1 MNTKTI
7 KFDLNKYKL
16 YEKIKAKQGDT
27 KSRFLLFQLLDGSI
41 PFNLKNRSVRAYM
54 IKPDGREIFND
65 LIVNNY
71 NLGYCT
77 LELTNQVLAA
87 QGIVKIELMVTEGDK
102 KLTSSVFELEVVKS
116 INSEKSIVSTNEFT
130 ALLNGLAALS
140 EYDNYKN
147 SVKEMEINKAN
158 KAEVEEKF
166 ISVEEKIKNN
176 SEQLEQ
182 KASKKDLEIERNRIN
197 LLTKIEA
204 GETEG
209 NTELLDIRN
218 GADGVVYNTAG
229 ESVREQFK
237 NVNNKVL
244 NTDTII
250 MNNSLSEEKKGTS
263 VNFENT
269 RSDIPLFIKGFNKTI
284 NNLFD
289 KNEVEMLDGFWQTD
303 TGMMVAGDGNYG
315 FLFDVSMYTGETIT
329 VSEITPTPGDA
340 KYISLFSGKPQANS
354 IPLVFD
360 TFKVS
365 TEFEGRSY
373 ASVPVIENAKYLF
386 VWYGAYAE
394 NENPNYYLDTMQIE
408 VGINPSKYVP
418 HDGFKITACGKNVFS
433 AWKDKY
439 YVGDRPSG
447 QQLILMDNPLE
458 NEIRFR
464 GNGGSYAECYYKIYN
479 LIPNTYYTAS
489 AKVIENNAFFNARCY
504 GGTTD
509 ENGTLTV
516 TFVGCD
522 SETLEYYHFITF
534 SNIQVELGEKQTEY
548 EPYTQ
553 NEIVLYNDSEFPV
566 CELKAYNNITNVTNA
581 NSLILDIVKLEDINF
596 LEEVKKMEIGFS
608 DTLIYKK
615 LKGKSFNVEDTID
628 YKIII
633 EKSENGKI
641 TVCKKNVFSALKDEY
656 YVGNRPSGQQ
666 LIIDKINNTN
676 EIRFRGNGGSYAE
689 CYYKIYNLMPNTY
702 YIANADIT
710 ENTTGYNARCYG
722 GTTDENGTLTL
733 TFVGCDS
740 ETLEYYNFITFSNIQ
755 VELGDKRTEFEKYM
769 SNEVTINNDEFP
781 FSKLYSYK
789 GITNILSNM
798 EMDIKVPVNSTC
810 YVEKLKAKS
819 INYNSVATM
828 RDYKGNLKSINEDEI
843 GNLKLFPINNKK
855 VKGRSKFNG
864 NIYYAPYNSSK
875 CRVIDPNGA
884 IIFEKELGKKVY
896 NFEKHYNSKGQLRY
910 TYGVEGGEPVQI
922 STGGYFTQY
931 YNIVDENFNFI
942 KKDIKLKAS
951 GNVTEGHPCENHF
964 FEYIDD
970 NHYIVSAYVG
980 TVVDNVPELTGS
992 YKACNCVI
1000 QEIKN
1005 DELVFHWESVNHS
1018 EFYNY
1023 SCFHKDF
1030 SNFTES
1036 QETYNDYCHL
1046 NALAI
1051 DPKDDNF
1058 IVSFRHTG
1066 LAKLNRKTGEVI
1078 WLFGRGGRI
1087 DFEGMTN
1094 EHCGY
1099 LQHDIRIC
1107 DDGSLTIFDNSG
1119 CSTDNSRICRYWIDE
1134 ENMKLVKFKEYVTPR
1149 KRSMFM
1155 GSAILLDDETETFLV
1170 CYGGLG
1176 TSEGTPDTSVL
1187 FDEINFLTGETNFTL
1202 ENDLCAY
1209 RVIKYPNECKS

>member
-1 MNTKTI
+1 MSIQNYLNQIKTAVFGKDVRQSIHDAI
-7 KFDLNKYKL
+7 KQCYDDASVDHDNANMEVKLARGTHETLNDRITEN
-16 YEKIKAKQGDT
+16 EKNQE
-27 KSRFLLFQLLDGSI
+27 
-41 PFNLKNRSVRAYM
+41 NL
-54 IKPDGREIFND
+54 
-65 LIVNNY
+65 
-71 NLGYCT
+71 
-77 LELTNQVLAA
+77 
-87 QGIVKIELMVTEGDK
+87 
-102 KLTSSVFELEVVKS
+102 SS
-116 INSEKSIVSTNEFT
+116 
-130 ALLNGLAALS
+130 
-140 EYDNYKN
+140 
-147 SVKEMEINKAN
+147 
-158 KAEVEEKF
+158 
-166 ISVEEKIKNN
+166 
-176 SEQLEQ
+176 QLET

-418 HDGFKITACGKNVFS
+418 HDRFKITACGKNVFS

-489 AKVIENNAFFNARCY
+489 ADITENISGYNARCY

-534 SNIQVELGEKQTEY
+534 SNIQVELGEEQTEF
-548 EPYTQ
+548 EPYVQ
-553 NEIVLYNDSEFPV
+553 NEIVLYNDSDLPV
-566 CELKAYNNITNVTNA
+566 SKLKAYDNITNISNDHGLV
-581 NSLILDIVKLEDINF
+581 LDIIKFEDISF
-596 LEEVKKMEIGFS
+596 LKEVKKMEAALS
-608 DTLIYKK
+608 DTLLYEKVQ
-615 LKGKSFNVEDTID
+615 GKSFNIKDTIN
-628 YKIII
+628 YKMII
-633 EKSENGKI
+633 ERSANGKI
-641 TVCKKNVFSALKDEY
+641 TACGKNVFSSSKDEY
-656 YVGNRPSGQQ
+656 YVGDRPLGQQ
-666 LIIDKINNTN
+666 LIIDNVYGNND
-676 EIRFRGNGGSYAE
+676 IRFRGNGGSYAE
-689 CYYKIYNLMPNTY
+689 CYYKIYNLIPNTY
-702 YIANADIT
+702 YTASADIT
-710 ENTTGYNARCYG
+710 ENISGYNARCYG
-722 GTTDENGTLTL
+722 GTTDENGTLTV

-740 ETLEYYNFITFSNIQ
+740 ETLEYYHFITFSNIQ
-755 VELGDKRTEFEKYM
+755 VELGEEQTGFEKYI
-769 SNEVTINNDEFP
+769 SNEITINNDEFP
-781 FSKLYSYK
+781 ISELYAYN

-798 EMDIKVPVNSTC
+798 KIDVQVPINSTS
-810 YVEKLKAKS
+810 YISKLKAKS
-819 INYNSVATM
+819 VNYNSTATM
-828 RDYKGNLKSINEDEI
+828 RDFKGNLKSINEDGS
-843 GNLKLFPINNKK
+843 GNLKLFPINNNKI
-855 VKGRSKFNG
+855 KGRSKYNG
-864 NIYYAPYNSSK
+864 NIYYASYNSSK
-875 CRVIDPNGA
+875 CKVIDPNGA
-884 IIFEKELGKKVY
+884 IIFERELGKKVY
-896 NFEKHYNSKGQLRY
+896 NFEKHYNSKGELRY
-910 TYGVEGGEPVQI
+910 TYGIEGGEAIQI

-931 YNIVDENFNFI
+931 YNIVDENFSFI
-942 KKDIKLKAS
+942 KQNIKLKAS
-951 GNVTEGHPCENHF
+951 GNVPEGHPCENHF
-964 FEYIDD
+964 FHYIDD
-970 NHYIVSAYVG
+970 NHYIVTAYVG
-980 TVVDNVPELTGS
+980 TVVDNVPGLTGR

-1005 DELVFHWESVNHS
+1005 DELVFHWESVNHP

-1030 SNFTES
+1030 SNYGEN
-1036 QETYNDYCHL
+1036 QEVYNDYCHS

-1051 DPKDDNF
+1051 DPKDGNF

-1066 LAKLNRKTGEVI
+1066 IAKINRQTGVVM
-1078 WLFGRGGRI
+1078 WMFGRGGRI

-1134 ENMKLVKFKEYVTPR
+1134 ESMQLVKFKEYVTPR

-1176 TSEGTPDTSVL
+1176 TDEGTPNTSVL

-1209 RVIKYPNECKS
+1209 RVVKYPNECKS

>member
-1 MNTKTI
+1 MNTEKLVKKVNKHDNDII
-7 KFDLNKYKL
+7 K
-16 YEKIKAKQGDT
+16 
-27 KSRFLLFQLLDGSI
+27 
-41 PFNLKNRSVRAYM
+41 
-54 IKPDGREIFND
+54 
-65 LIVNNY
+65 VN
-71 NLGYCT
+71 
-77 LELTNQVLAA
+77 
-87 QGIVKIELMVTEGDK
+87 
-102 KLTSSVFELEVVKS
+102 
-116 INSEKSIVSTNEFT
+116 
-130 ALLNGLAALS
+130 
-140 EYDNYKN
+140 
-147 SVKEMEINKAN
+147 
-158 KAEVEEKF
+158 
-166 ISVEEKIKNN
+166 
-176 SEQLEQ
+176 EQLDK

-354 IPLVFD
+354 IPLIFD

-516 TFVGCD
+516 
-522 SETLEYYHFITF
+522 
-534 SNIQVELGEKQTEY
+534 
-548 EPYTQ
+548 
-553 NEIVLYNDSEFPV
+553 
-566 CELKAYNNITNVTNA
+566 
-581 NSLILDIVKLEDINF
+581 
-596 LEEVKKMEIGFS
+596 
-608 DTLIYKK
+608 
-615 LKGKSFNVEDTID
+615 
-628 YKIII
+628 
-633 EKSENGKI
+633 
-641 TVCKKNVFSALKDEY
+641 
-656 YVGNRPSGQQ
+656 
-666 LIIDKINNTN
+666 
-676 EIRFRGNGGSYAE
+676 
-689 CYYKIYNLMPNTY
+689 
-702 YIANADIT
+702 
-710 ENTTGYNARCYG
+710 
-722 GTTDENGTLTL
+722 

-942 KKDIKLKAS
+942 KKDIKVKAS

-1030 SNFTES
+1030 SNYGEN
-1036 QETYNDYCHL
+1036 QEVYNDYCHS

-1051 DPKDDNF
+1051 DPKDGNF

-1066 LAKLNRKTGEVI
+1066 IAKINRQTGVVM
-1078 WLFGRGGRI
+1078 WMFGRGGRI

>member
-1 MNTKTI
+1 MSIQNYLNQIKTAVFGKDVRQSIHDAI
-7 KFDLNKYKL
+7 KQCYDDASVDHDNANMEVKLARGTHETLNDRITEN
-16 YEKIKAKQGDT
+16 EKNQE
-27 KSRFLLFQLLDGSI
+27 
-41 PFNLKNRSVRAYM
+41 NL
-54 IKPDGREIFND
+54 
-65 LIVNNY
+65 
-71 NLGYCT
+71 
-77 LELTNQVLAA
+77 
-87 QGIVKIELMVTEGDK
+87 
-102 KLTSSVFELEVVKS
+102 SS
-116 INSEKSIVSTNEFT
+116 
-130 ALLNGLAALS
+130 
-140 EYDNYKN
+140 
-147 SVKEMEINKAN
+147 
-158 KAEVEEKF
+158 
-166 ISVEEKIKNN
+166 
-176 SEQLEQ
+176 QLET

-489 AKVIENNAFFNARCY
+489 ADITENISGYNARCY

-534 SNIQVELGEKQTEY
+534 SNIQVELGEEQTGF
-548 EPYTQ
+548 EPYVQ

-566 CELKAYNNITNVTNA
+566 CELKAYNNITNVTNT

-740 ETLEYYNFITFSNIQ
+740 ETLEYYHFITFSNIQ

-1094 EHCGY
+1094 EQCGY